1 MRVEATQDGFF
12 EKRLTARERGEPDA
26 ALRLRRE
33 AALLSILG
41 GRVTPRLAEAGEDVA
56 GPFLRTERLLFPT
69 LATRI
74 EAGPVDAGWLE
85 RAACASFRALAD
97 LHDAA
102 DDRGPLAIVH
112 ADLSPANLAIDDPGT
127 RAVLLDLELASWRDA
142 PFESID
148 GAFRG
153 TVHYCAPEIAR
164 GERPVVAS
172 DLFALAA
179 SLLHAAIGR
188 PPRSTLAPSL
198 AALIGLAAET
208 PILHELHATPEL
220 DALRARGP
228 GHAAMLA
235 CLAHE
240 AHARPESARVVAS
253 RL

>member
-12 EKRLTARERGEPDA
+12 EKRLTARERSEPEA

-33 AALLSILG
+33 AALLAILG

-74 EAGPVDAGWLE
+74 EAGPIDAAWLE

-112 ADLSPANLAIDDPGT
+112 ADLSPANLAIDDGAT
-127 RAVLLDLELASWRDA
+127 RAVLLDLELACWRDA
-142 PFESID
+142 PPRTD

-153 TVHYCAPEIAR
+153 TVQYCAPEIAR
-164 GERPVVAS
+164 GEAPLVTS

-208 PILHELHATPEL
+208 PILHALDATPEL

-228 GHAAMLA
+228 GHAAILA

-240 AHARPESARVVAS
+240 PDARPDSARAVAS